1 MPRVERVDLRM
12 GFEEIPEVVEVA
24 ALASLDD
31 APELLRANL
40 REGVSVDRRVLVKV
54 SLAYD

>member
-1 MPRVERVDLRM
+1 M